1 MDLIDNLQP
10 RGGNEAVSVNRPG
23 LNTDIHL
30 TNHGSS
36 WLWAVF
42 SIFATLA
49 VVHAFVFSFTSS
61 RTHRLKKILF
71 IVPLFTNAIM
81 AYCYFTYAANLGWTS
96 TRVEFNHVSTNRLLG
111 VRQVFYVK
119 YIGWFLAW
127 PFVLFAIE
135 VATHTLESTN
145 LADGGETV
153 TGILSLLSGLIVKTF
168 ATEIYVLGL
177 LIGILIPSSYR
188 WGYFTFAVS
197 AQLFAMSL
205 ILVSM
210 FSAAKSVH
218 TNKAAIIFIAF
229 QLLVWI
235 LYPICWGLSEGG
247 NRIQPDSEAV
257 FYGILDLITF
267 SFVPIILTWINASG
281 VDEDFFH
288 KVMHLNLRRNSR
300 HEKPVEE
307 TPRHSGD
314 TAVPLSNSDRPEVED
329 NVGQTFD
336 RPMEEERV

>member
-1 MDLIDNLQP
+1 MISIDNLQP
-10 RGGNEAVSVNRPG
+10 RGGNQAVSVNRPN
-23 LNTDIHL
+23 LTTDIHL
-30 TNHGSS
+30 TSHGSS

-49 VVHAFVFSFTSS
+49 VIHAFFFSFTSS

-96 TRVEFNHVSTNRLLG
+96 TRVEFNHVLTIRNLG

-127 PFVLFAIE
+127 PFVLFAME

-145 LADGGETV
+145 LENGGETI
-153 TGILSLLSGLIVKTF
+153 TGIFSLLSGLIVKTF

-205 ILVSM
+205 VLVSM
-210 FSAAKSVH
+210 FAAMKSVN
-218 TNKAAIIFIAF
+218 TNKVAIMFIAF
-229 QLLVWI
+229 ELVVWI
-235 LYPICWGLSEGG
+235 LYPVCWGLSEGG

-288 KVMHLNLRRNSR
+288 KAMHFNLRRNSR

-314 TAVPLSNSDRPEVED
+314 TAVPPSNYDRPEVEND
-329 NVGQTFD
+329 VAPAT
-336 RPMEEERV
+336 RPMEEEQV